1 MEVGNN
7 RAMRDALEGVAEV
20 AKKDMANYMYA
31 DTIGEHKAIKVW
43 SSLLSGFCD
52 RALAAP
58 PRNCDRTF
66 VDRADMYKEFRNW
79 CNAKGHTTGP
89 YLASEAF
96 DWLLSL
102 AAQKGD
108 NNGSKQ

>member
-7 RAMRDALEGVAEV
+7 RAMRDALEGVAEI

-43 SSLLSGFCD
+43 SSLLSEFCD

-66 VDRADMYKEFRNW
+66 IDREDMYAEFRNW
-79 CNAKGHTTGP
+79 CRAKGRTPESISATD
-89 YLASEAF
+89 AF

-102 AAQKGD
+102 AVKETETTE
-108 NNGSKQ
+108 NK

>member
-20 AKKDMANYMYA
+20 AKKDMAHYA
-31 DTIGEHKAIKVW
+31 YAVDEGEHNAIKVW

-66 VDRADMYKEFRNW
+66 IDREDMYAEFRNW
-79 CNAKGHTTGP
+79 CRTKGRTP
-89 YLASEAF
+89 ESISAADAF

-102 AAQKGD
+102 APQEGHGK
-108 NNGSKQ
+108 